1 MANKVNKVSQAEMDL
16 KTKNNELMVKLQTLE
31 AQAKNLEADYHRVQ
45 GAIELLKTLI
55 QENKGAK
62 NATTNEK
69 KSDQN
74 K

>member
-16 KTKNNELMVKLQTLE
+16 RTKNNELMVKLQTLE

-62 NATTNEK
+62 DATTNEK